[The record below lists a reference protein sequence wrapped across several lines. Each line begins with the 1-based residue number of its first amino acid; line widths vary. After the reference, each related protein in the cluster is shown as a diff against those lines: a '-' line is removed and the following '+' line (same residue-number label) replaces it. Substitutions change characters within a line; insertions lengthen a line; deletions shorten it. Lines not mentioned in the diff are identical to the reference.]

1 MASTAGFRH
10 NRLKR
15 RHLEPDADFMPENK
29 RYFSEKIAQEMG
41 VLKLDDHATVPQ
53 SIGSPQR
60 YVSFVVDVDE
70 RKRGKRNINTPF
82 SPYSSSP
89 PQTLTPPPSPY
100 PK

>member
-15 RHLEPDADFMPENK
+15 RHLDSDGELMPENK
-29 RYFSEKIAQEMG
+29 RYFSEKFAQEMG

-60 YVSFVVDVDE
+60 YFAYVLCNFLSFIVTLLITLPCTL
-70 RKRGKRNINTPF
+70 KNT
-82 SPYSSSP
+82 
-89 PQTLTPPPSPY
+89 
-100 PK
+100 